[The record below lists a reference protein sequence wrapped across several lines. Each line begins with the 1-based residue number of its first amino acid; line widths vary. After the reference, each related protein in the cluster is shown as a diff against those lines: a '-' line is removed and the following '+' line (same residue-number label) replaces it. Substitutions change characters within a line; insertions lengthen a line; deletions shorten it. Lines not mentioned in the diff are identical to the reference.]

1 MKQCYNQKLVYEEL
15 EKADKL
21 VREDL
26 LQEKDQAQQ
35 DPKRIPLILTYYRFL
50 PSLTAVVC
58 KNWNILQTNKTLREL
73 FQKHPI
79 TAFKRNKNLKE
90 IIGSTHIKND
100 KTKKF
105 NIPSRTGNR
114 LHVDWAQELYV
125 ATKC

>member
-100 KTKKF
+100 KAKKF